1 MNKKIRIFSIFF
13 LFFGISGVIY
23 ASEYTDNGKDK
34 KPGCH
39 QGDQDPSKPPK
50 PPQPDPNPADSTNIR
65 SDAPVDPNEIIG
77 PDGWMAIAEGDTVR
91 WVSASESLPYTIY
104 FENDPEQATAA
115 AQVVTVRLKLHPLMN
130 MADFGIG
137 TFGFG
142 NHVFPVEGA
151 PLQYQTRLDLTTEMN
166 LYVDVVA
173 GIDITTGEAFW
184 IFSSIDPATGIAPT
198 ETDRGFLAVNDSTHI
213 GEGYVTFTIKPKTA
227 LCHTGD
233 TIGAQASIVFD
244 VNEAIETNRWVNT
257 IDAVPPVSTV
267 TVINDTPLRPSD
279 TSPNLGEVLDSLRV
293 VFSGA
298 DDATG
303 MAAYRLYYTEN
314 GSSFRLA
321 GRYTAGDTAVIAKQP
336 NTTYTFFSL
345 GEDKVGNI
353 EPMKGE
359 PDTLFGNTSVRLLA
373 SVRPD
378 GAGILSGAGSYSLGD
393 TANISILPA
402 EGYRMLRWT
411 EGGVPQG
418 TDTLLTIVADE
429 NHTFTAELERISY
442 PLTVNAVE
450 GTTITATTNN
460 SPIYQEVR
468 HFDTLD
474 IHIEASPCYGEVLFS
489 LNNNPLT
496 ADTTIVVHEA
506 ITITSTATQQV
517 DTGYLFDTVCRY
529 TAYTANGFN
538 ILSSATGASG
548 TFNFQLPTLNLNGC
562 DSIARL
568 SLFVKPSH
576 TLTFLANG
584 GEGTMLT
591 QQVCDGEETV
601 LNGSTFTREGFFF
614 AGWATSATATTA
626 DYADGGIITL
636 TDDQTLYAVWSSN
649 CVDRESNRIVTVCD
663 SYYWNDSTYTTSG
676 EYVRTR
682 PSALPGGCDSI
693 YRLHLTIKHSTEN
706 IYQIVSCQPYTW
718 VDGQTYNADTTR
730 QLSMTNNVGCD
741 STVTLRLTIQ
751 STPIPIGSYQI
762 TVSAD
767 GHGSVTGGGLY
778 NDGEKVTLMA
788 TANCGYRF
796 SKWNDGNTENPRTVT
811 ATGDANYTA
820 QFELMG
826 TMNYTIQA
834 PSDQMLTYAIDCET
848 QTAMVTGYVGVC
860 RGLLVIPPYIRLED
874 ILYVVVAIGPSAFEN
889 CTDLLRVMLPATVDA
904 IYESAFRGCTN
915 LGSVEGWY
923 RLRGLE

>member
-1 MNKKIRIFSIFF
+1 MKRFYRIFTIIIVCMIIPSVVWSSNT
-13 LFFGISGVIY
+13 G
-23 ASEYTDNGKDK
+23 DNGKGKKVGCNQGKQDPQ
-34 KPGCH
+34 KPGH
-39 QGDQDPSKPPK
+39 DPR
-50 PPQPDPNPADSTNIR
+50 PDHYPADSSHTPVTQ
-65 SDAPVDPNEIIG
+65 PVDPNEIIG
-77 PDGWMAIAEGDTVR
+77 PDGWMTIAEGDTVR
-91 WVSASESLPYTIY
+91 WVSAMQSLPYTIY
-104 FENDPEQATAA
+104 FENDPERATAA

-142 NHVFPVEGA
+142 NHVFPVEGS
-151 PLQYQTRLDLTTEMN
+151 PLQYQTRLDLIAEMN

-213 GEGYVTFTIKPKTA
+213 GEGYVTFTIKPKAA

-244 VNEAIETNRWVNT
+244 INDPIETNRWVNT
-257 IDAVPPVSTV
+257 VDAVPPASMATV
-267 TVINDTPLRPSD
+267 LTHAPSLTATPSSLE
-279 TSPNLGEVLDSLRV
+279 GELDSIRV

-314 GSSFRLA
+314 GSAFRLA
-321 GRYTAGDTAVIAKQP
+321 GRYLAGDTAVIAKQP

-345 GEDKVGNI
+345 GEDNVGNI
-353 EPMKGE
+353 EPIKGE
-359 PDTLFGNTSVRLLA
+359 PDTLFGNTSVQLLA
-373 SVRPD
+373 NVLPTGS
-378 GAGILSGAGSYSLGD
+378 ATITGIGIYTMGD
-393 TANISILPA
+393 TATLNVQPA
-402 EGYRMLRWT
+402 EGYRLVRWT

-418 TDTLLTIVADE
+418 TDTLLTIVAEE

-442 PLTVNAVE
+442 PLTVNAAE
-450 GTTITATTNN
+450 GTTITASTNN
-460 SPIYQEVR
+460 TPVYQEVR
-468 HFDTLD
+468 HFDTLN
-474 IHIEASPCYGEVLFS
+474 IHIETSPCYGEILFS

-636 TDDQTLYAVWSSN
+636 TDDQTLYAVWSRN

-693 YRLHLTIKHSTEN
+693 YRLHLTVKHSTEN

>member
-1 MNKKIRIFSIFF
+1 
-13 LFFGISGVIY
+13 
-23 ASEYTDNGKDK
+23 
-34 KPGCH
+34 
-39 QGDQDPSKPPK
+39 
-50 PPQPDPNPADSTNIR
+50 
-65 SDAPVDPNEIIG
+65 
-77 PDGWMAIAEGDTVR
+77 MAIADGDTVR
-91 WVSASESLPYTIY
+91 WVSASQSLPYTIY
-104 FENDPEQATAA
+104 FENDQEQATAA
-115 AQVVTVRLKLHPLMN
+115 AQVVTVRFKLHPLMN
-130 MADFGIG
+130 MADLGIG

-142 NHVFPVEGA
+142 NHVFPVNGA
-151 PLQYQTRLDLTTEMN
+151 PLQYQTRLDLTEEMN

-173 GIDITTGEAFW
+173 GIDITTNEAFW
-184 IFSSIDPATGIAPT
+184 IFSSIDPATGVAPT
-198 ETDRGFLAVNDSTHI
+198 ETDRGFLAVNDETHA
-213 GEGYVTFTIKPKTA
+213 GEGYVTFTIKPKA
-227 LCHTGD
+227 NLCHTGD

-257 IDAVPPVSTV
+257 IDAVPPVSSC
-267 TVINDTPLRPSD
+267 TVIDDTPLRPSD
-279 TSPNLGEVLDSLRV
+279 TSPNLGEELDSLRV

-460 SPIYQEVR
+460 TPIYQEVR

-506 ITITSTATQQV
+506 ITLTSTATQQV
-517 DTGYLFDTVCRY
+517 DTGYVFDTVCRN

-562 DSIARL
+562 DSIACL

-584 GEGTMLT
+584 GDGTMPT
-591 QQVCDGEETV
+591 QQVCDGEESV
-601 LNGSTFTREGFFF
+601 LIGSTFTREGFFF
-614 AGWATSATATTA
+614 AGWATSEDADTTQ
-626 DYADGGIITL
+626 YADGGIITL
-636 TDDQTLYAVWSSN
+636 TGDQTLYAVWSSD
-649 CVDRESNRIVTVCD
+649 CVDRESNRMVTVCD
-663 SYYWNDSTYTTSG
+663 SYMWNGEVQAESG
-676 EYVRTR
+676 DYMRTV
-682 PSALPGGCDSI
+682 SAVVPGGCDSI
-693 YRLHLTIKHSTEN
+693 YRLHLTVKHSTEN
-706 IYQIVSCQPYTW
+706 LYQIISCQPYTW
-718 VDGQTYNADTTR
+718 VDGQTYNVDTTR
-730 QLSMTNNVGCD
+730 QLSMTNSVGCDSLVTLQLTIAEDYFSTESISACDSYMWHDVEYTTSVDDPTFTIHGNHGCDSTFTLNLTILQSNTGTETVTVCDSYTWIDGNVYVASNDTAQHTLNAANVFGCD
-741 STVTLRLTIQ
+741 STVTLNLTINY
-751 STPIPIGSYQI
+751 STETTETDTAEGSYIWNGTTYTESGTYQWQ
-762 TVSAD
+762 
-767 GHGSVTGGGLY
+767 GLTEAGC
-778 NDGEKVTLMA
+778 DSIVTLVLVVNQVRIEEM
-788 TANCGYRF
+788 
-796 SKWNDGNTENPRTVT
+796 DGSDISVMVYPNPT
-811 ATGDANYTA
+811 TGWITIDA
-820 QFELMG
+820 
-826 TMNYTIQA
+826 
-834 PSDQMLTYAIDCET
+834 
-848 QTAMVTGYVGVC
+848 
-860 RGLLVIPPYIRLED
+860 ED
-874 ILYVVVAIGPSAFEN
+874 IL
-889 CTDLLRVMLPATVDA
+889 
-904 IYESAFRGCTN
+904 
-915 LGSVEGWY
+915 SVEVFDQSGRKVASY
-923 RLRGLE
+923 EQTNRINLLGLSAGSYLLKIHLQRGSSLHRVILN